1 MIDKYFYIGG
11 NQSFTIYWLKMM
23 VAVLLIVCLSMT
35 GALVY
40 MAIERRNEN
49 IVPIVINE
57 ATGDALVVD
66 YRVIDS
72 TGEHRAPVEIRKFT
86 EDFLAD
92 AYTYNRFTVKS
103 RLEALAKMAAP
114 EALNQI
120 NNSLNLPRRSE
131 LVSRNAQGLVE
142 IRSFMITESQPM
154 IRVQVYFH
162 TKVLAPS
169 GEVFEENNMLAVM
182 TIQVIRRS
190 ERNPHGL
197 IVLEYRQNPFEN
209 FNQGQPPK
217 TSESRLATETKAEFT
232 QGK

>member
-1 MIDKYFYIGG
+1 MDEYYRIGG
-11 NQSFTIYWLKMM
+11 NQAFTINWLAA
-23 VAVLLIVCLSMT
+23 VVVVLLIACLTMT

-40 MAIERRNEN
+40 MVREIRNEN

-57 ATGDALVVD
+57 ATGDAIVVD

-72 TGEHRAPVEIRKFT
+72 TGENRAPVEIRKFT

-92 AYTYNRFTVKS
+92 AYTFNRFTVKS
-103 RLEALAKMAAP
+103 RLESLAKMAAP

-120 NNSLNLPRRSE
+120 NSSLNLPRRSE

-142 IRSFMITESQPM
+142 ITSFMITESQPS
-154 IRVQVYFH
+154 IKIQVYFR

-182 TIQVIRRS
+182 TVQVIRRT

-209 FNQGQPPK
+209 FNQGVR
-217 TSESRLATETKAEFT
+217 E
-232 QGK
+232 

>member
-1 MIDKYFYIGG
+1 MDEYFHVGG
-11 NQSFTIYWLKMM
+11 NQGFTNFLLKAI
-23 VAVLLIVCLSMT
+23 VAVLVIVCLAIT
-35 GALVY
+35 GALLV
-40 MAIERRNEN
+40 MIKKNREEN

-57 ATGDALVVD
+57 VTGDALVVD

-72 TGEHRAPVEIRKFT
+72 TGEHRVPVEVRKFS

-92 AYTYNRFTVKS
+92 AYTFNRFTVKS
-103 RLEALAKMAAP
+103 RLESLSKLAAP

-142 IRSFMITESQPM
+142 ITSFMITESQPL
-154 IRVQVYFH
+154 IRIQVYFS

-182 TIQVIRRS
+182 TIQAIRRT

-197 IVLEYRQNPFEN
+197 IVLEYRQNPFEKI
-209 FNQGQPPK
+209 NQGDK
-217 TSESRLATETKAEFT
+217 
-232 QGK
+232 